1 MLADAINR
9 SKLGILIN
17 SLTDFVRGGG
27 EIAYLMQDAEKM
39 GNCSKEVMV
48 AFFSETFSGFFMF
61 VCLFVVLVFFFFFFF
76 SGEIIFSTVKIKR
89 TLRTNE
95 GFSYEVFCCVTLQ
108 RSLSYLHHASAENF
122 YIQDAKGLLNYFFI
136 YFNTIRKKKTPKRV
150 GKP

>member
-1 MLADAINR
+1 
-9 SKLGILIN
+9 
-17 SLTDFVRGGG
+17 
-27 EIAYLMQDAEKM
+27 M

-48 AFFSETFSGFFMF
+48 AFFSETFFFFCLF
-61 VCLFVVLVFFFFFFF
+61 VCLLFLFSFFF
-76 SGEIIFSTVKIKR
+76 SGEIIFSTVKIKQ

-122 YIQDAKGLLNYFFI
+122 YIQDAEGVTLTPFG
-136 YFNTIRKKKTPKRV
+136 KKTLKRV

>member
-1 MLADAINR
+1 
-9 SKLGILIN
+9 
-17 SLTDFVRGGG
+17 
-27 EIAYLMQDAEKM
+27 MQDAEKM

-48 AFFSETFSGFFMF
+48 AFFSETFFFF
-61 VCLFVVLVFFFFFFF
+61 VCLFVCCSCFLFF
-76 SGEIIFSTVKIKR
+76 SGEIIFSTVKIKQ

-122 YIQDAKGLLNYFFI
+122 YIQDAKGVTLTPFG
-136 YFNTIRKKKTPKRV
+136 KKTLKRV

>member
-1 MLADAINR
+1 MR
-9 SKLGILIN
+9 EG
-17 SLTDFVRGGG
+17 
-27 EIAYLMQDAEKM
+27 IAYLMQDAEKM

-48 AFFSETFSGFFMF
+48 AFFSETFFFLF
-61 VCLFVVLVFFFFFFF
+61 VCLFVVLVFFFF
-76 SGEIIFSTVKIKR
+76 SGEIIFSTVKIKQ

-122 YIQDAKGLLNYFFI
+122 YIQDAKGVTLTPFG
-136 YFNTIRKKKTPKRV
+136 KKTLKRV

>member
-1 MLADAINR
+1 M
-9 SKLGILIN
+9 
-17 SLTDFVRGGG
+17 RGG
-27 EIAYLMQDAEKM
+27 IAYLMQDAEKM

-48 AFFSETFSGFFMF
+48 AFFSETFGFCLF
-61 VCLFVVLVFFFFFFF
+61 VCLFVCLLFLFSFFL
-76 SGEIIFSTVKIKR
+76 GEIIFSTVKIKQ

-122 YIQDAKGLLNYFFI
+122 YIQDAKGVTLTPFG
-136 YFNTIRKKKTPKRV
+136 KKTLKRV

>member
-17 SLTDFVRGGG
+17 SLTDFVRGGGG

-61 VCLFVVLVFFFFFFF
+61 VCLFVVLVFFFFSFFF
-76 SGEIIFSTVKIKR
+76 FQEKS
-89 TLRTNE
+89 
-95 GFSYEVFCCVTLQ
+95 
-108 RSLSYLHHASAENF
+108 
-122 YIQDAKGLLNYFFI
+122 FFP
-136 YFNTIRKKKTPKRV
+136 R
-150 GKP
+150 

>member
-1 MLADAINR
+1 ML
-9 SKLGILIN
+9 
-17 SLTDFVRGGG
+17 GGG
-27 EIAYLMQDAEKM
+27 GGIAYLMQDAEKM

-61 VCLFVVLVFFFFFFF
+61 VCLFVVLVFFFFSFFFF

-108 RSLSYLHHASAENF
+108 RSLISSSCECRKLLYSRCQGPFELFFYL
-122 YIQDAKGLLNYFFI
+122 L
-136 YFNTIRKKKTPKRV
+136 
-150 GKP
+150 